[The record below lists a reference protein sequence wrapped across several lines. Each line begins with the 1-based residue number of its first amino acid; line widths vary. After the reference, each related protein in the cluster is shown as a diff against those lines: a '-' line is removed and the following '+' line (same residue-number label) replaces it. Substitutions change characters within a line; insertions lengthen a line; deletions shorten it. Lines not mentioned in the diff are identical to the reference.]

1 MISAIISVIF
11 VVLCVVFGVKLLLLI
26 PTILLYGLVAIGL
39 LIKFVAQKILIAV
52 PWIIAAIVALAVG
65 FIGLGRQFSGAGNA
79 KYFVEKFLPPRDFE
93 RETISLT
100 LIELMIAVHQKI
112 LKHTSQ
118 T

>member
-52 PWIIAAIVALAVG
+52 PWLMSAVVALTIG
-65 FIGLGRQFSGAGNA
+65 FIGLGRQFFGAGNA
-79 KYFVEKFLPPRDFE
+79 KYFAEKFLPPRNFE
-93 RETISLT
+93 RETFSLT

-112 LKHTSQ
+112 LKHMPQ